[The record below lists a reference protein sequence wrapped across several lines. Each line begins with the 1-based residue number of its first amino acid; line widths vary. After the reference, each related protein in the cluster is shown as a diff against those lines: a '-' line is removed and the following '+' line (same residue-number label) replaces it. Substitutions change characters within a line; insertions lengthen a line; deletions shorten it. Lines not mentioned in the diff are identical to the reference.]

1 MGSQLGTDLSWGQ
14 VQIETLMFV
23 FHRASFNLIYILV
36 CSGYVGQIWNR
47 CMCRWV
53 IMKLYSR
60 RHRTYVSKNEVD
72 LAVVIDGA
80 RRFSSTGAVVIWRGR
95 EEFDVKPI
103 YTM

>member
-23 FHRASFNLIYILV
+23 FHRASFNRIYILV
-36 CSGYVGQIWNR
+36 CPGHVGQIWIR

-60 RHRTYVSKNEVD
+60 RHRVYVSKNEVD

-80 RRFSSTGAVVIWRGR
+80 RWFSSTGGADIWRGR
-95 EEFDVKPI
+95 EEFDAKPI